1 MKTIIIIIALVII
14 LFLVMPGASES
25 PQARGI
31 PSCPPGYYDPGTFQT
46 WGGWEYNC
54 LPIGQT
60 STLLGVPHATY
71 ARPLQTIYK
80 PMVAGTGIWPAQTAG
95 EPADRVYI
103 RK

>member
-14 LFLVMPGASES
+14 LFLVMPSAAES
-25 PQARGI
+25 SDV

-60 STLLGVPHATY
+60 STLLGLPHDTY